1 MKFLKAKIKLAND
14 SARYL
19 EAYGNKF
26 VVIYKNDTVEYL
38 NKEELS
44 KKIMKDDKD
53 EIKFVFDYKERILV
67 DKEVEVYRGKA
78 PADYYDC

>member
-1 MKFLKAKIKLAND
+1 MKFLKAKIKLTND
-14 SARYL
+14 SACYL
-19 EAYGNKF
+19 ERYGDKF

>member
-14 SARYL
+14 SAHYL
-19 EAYGNKF
+19 ERYGDKF

>member
-1 MKFLKAKIKLAND
+1 MKFLKAKIKLASD
-14 SARYL
+14 ITSYL

-53 EIKFVFDYKERILV
+53 EIKFVFDYKERILI

-78 PADYYDC
+78 STDYYDC